1 MPPSNEQVHAARALL
16 HDLCVLLAE
25 HRDDAVLVGGW
36 VPDVLFPEARPPHV
50 GSVDV
55 DLVMRLNRE
64 GYGRLTA
71 ILVNR
76 GFHQGENGYQ
86 FFRHVPAADGRSI
99 VVRLDL
105 ITSAKF
111 HAEHF
116 GDAAGHQT
124 PEPIRGAEVAF
135 ADNQLADVGDGR
147 LRVAG
152 IVAFLVMKSLAMHNR
167 TNEKDAYDI
176 HFCLEHY
183 PDGHEAVARLFH
195 PWRGDP
201 LVEEAL
207 TKLGMKFRDENDDGP
222 RIVADMDRAMG
233 ESRAIRKMQAAMRVQ
248 EFLQLAAPVAEPE
261 S

>member
-1 MPPSNEQVHAARALL
+1 MPPSNEQVNAARALL
-16 HDLCVLLAE
+16 REICELLAE

-50 GSVDV
+50 GSIDV
-55 DLVMRLNRE
+55 DLAMRLNRP
-64 GYGRLTA
+64 GYERLTA
-71 ILVNR
+71 ILRRR

-86 FFRHVPAADGRSI
+86 FFREIPATGGRA
-99 VVRLDL
+99 VTVRLDL
-105 ITSAKF
+105 LTSARH

-116 GDAAGHQT
+116 SGTPPHQA

-135 ADNQLADVGDGR
+135 ADNRLAEVGSGQ

-152 IVAFLVMKSLAMHNR
+152 IVAFLVMKCLAMHSR

-176 HFCLEHY
+176 HFCLEHH
-183 PDGHEAVARLFH
+183 PDGLEAVARLFH

-207 TKLGMKFRDENDDGP
+207 VKLAAKFRSEDDDGP

-233 ESRAIRKMQAAMRVQ
+233 ESRAIRKAQAAARVQ
-248 EFLQLAAPVAEPE
+248 EFLRLATQPSVPE
-261 S
+261 